1 MAKGKRTRKTYLKIA
16 DHKLKLQISST
27 VYELKQLRW
36 VPLVEQE
43 LLIGTHEFYIPI
55 FFQWC
60 SNCSNCRILCSVL
73 WTFLCLF
80 VLCIDCRY
88 YKIS

>member
-55 FFQWC
+55 FFSGVRVAQT
-60 SNCSNCRILCSVL
+60 RILCSVL

>member
-55 FFQWC
+55 FFSGVRVAQTVEFC
-60 SNCSNCRILCSVL
+60 VVFCGHFCVYLS
-73 WTFLCLF
+73 F
-80 VLCIDCRY
+80 VLIVVII
-88 YKIS
+88 K